1 MVYGLEYG
9 YHKTMDFD
17 GFSTEEA
24 EMTLKELSIQFHG
37 SWFCAKLGID

>member
-17 GFSTEEA
+17 GFSREEA
-24 EMTLKELSIQFHG
+24 ILQKLLRRFHE
-37 SWFCAKLGID
+37 SWFYAKLGID